1 LLPSASIGGC
11 SSSDDFGRGIGGT
24 AVLVGEA
31 KPAFTSS
38 DPLGWPILPPYV
50 RRGPGSLS
58 WVRSDRR
65 PPAEVAPPIPP
76 LRLPSLGICVS
87 RSKSTAP
94 NQPAEPETGL
104 PVSALGSG
112 GSAAAGGAWVY
123 AALPT
128 IGSVDWVTV
137 YGVAALTFMMLMYWL
152 EYRGPLFV
160 LGFAAG
166 CGLSS
171 LYGFLSGAWPFG
183 VPEAVWFVIA
193 FRRYVRLR
201 GVGGRVAP

>member
-1 LLPSASIGGC
+1 MADTASLRATRTRFLKLGAIGPSPPGGGGSPD
-11 SSSDDFGRGIGGT
+11 SS
-24 AVLVGEA
+24 
-31 KPAFTSS
+31 TSS
-38 DPLGWPILPPYV
+38 PII
-50 RRGPGSLS
+50 GH
-58 WVRSDRR
+58 
-65 PPAEVAPPIPP
+65 
-76 LRLPSLGICVS
+76 LRLEIQIDRPEPARGTGDGLARFGS
-87 RSKSTAP
+87 R
-94 NQPAEPETGL
+94 QRW
-104 PVSALGSG
+104 LGSG
-112 GSAAAGGAWVY
+112 RWSVGLRGALY
-123 AALPT
+123 NRLR
-128 IGSVDWVTV
+128 GWVTL
-137 YGVAALTFMMLMYWL
+137 YGVAALTFMMLMYWP